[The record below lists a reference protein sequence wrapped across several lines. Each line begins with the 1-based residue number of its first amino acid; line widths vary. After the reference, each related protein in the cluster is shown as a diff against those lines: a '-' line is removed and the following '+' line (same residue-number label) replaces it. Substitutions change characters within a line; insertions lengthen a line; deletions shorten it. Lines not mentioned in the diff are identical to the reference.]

1 MSITT
6 IRSSRGGAGSKKGGF
21 PLSWILI
28 TVVVIVAGVLG
39 VVYGP
44 NISSVGRTTKWTWVV
59 SNVREGRGTR
69 FSIVRTLPAG
79 TRVSSGSG
87 RTGWSA
93 IWLDGSRLGY
103 IANSLLHD
111 GPPEVPSGPQG
122 LSQVTLPEEFV
133 GRWSINF
140 NGRAEDLR
148 LRNDGTYR
156 ISRPIETF
164 RGQQEGITSEGEWG
178 VIRRGMWGGIV
189 EETLEMFCVE
199 PLRRERICGRY
210 VFIDHDY
217 LGTYWSWTIVEPFQ
231 GGGGMAYRPGSAPW
245 EIVAEELRR
254 EREQIRT
261 QNLLASRTP
270 LEWITYTRH
279 LQVSWNRWTPK
290 DSIVF
295 DKSGTYKTGREE
307 GLYRVEGDSL
317 CIRATE
323 GPRFRMYFPLSDDL
337 VCGTL
342 TLLEP
347 AILVIRWQPTGDH
360 AVVYLLGGIPND
372 S

>member
-360 AVVYLLGGIPND
+360 AVVYFMGGIPND